1 MPPLNSD
8 TIKPCH
14 RQTVPSPTDNQ
25 RRPQTKSRVLPSS
38 PKLLIVIGLLVAAL
52 VTGYLVLWS
61 VADKLFYYPSQQIY
75 GTGDELDVQP
85 KDVAFQAPNGPLLH
99 GWWLAPHGKHRGT
112 VVYCHGNAANLT
124 LHARYAEWMSKKG
137 LAVLVFDYRG
147 YGKSEGSPTRDG
159 TVADAL
165 AAVDYALARD
175 PNRTI
180 VFGHSLGGA
189 IAIVAAAQRPAVR
202 AVVAEST
209 FPSYRTIAA
218 ATAPAFGALV
228 PLFISEGQDPI
239 TYLPALKARPLLVIH
254 GEDDH
259 IVPVALGRELFA
271 AASQP
276 KELWIV
282 PGARHF
288 TPWLHVPEEF
298 ETRVNAF
305 FTKALAKK

>member
-1 MPPLNSD
+1 VSKANSHL
-8 TIKPCH
+8 PA
-14 RQTVPSPTDNQ
+14 
-25 RRPQTKSRVLPSS
+25 TKSRVPFSS
-38 PKLLIVIGLLVAAL
+38 PKLLAVIGLLVAVL

-61 VADKLFYYPSQQIY
+61 VADKLFYYPSQHIY

-85 KDVAFQAPNGPLLH
+85 KDVTFEAPNGPRLH
-99 GWWLAPHGKHRGT
+99 AWWLAPHGKHRGT

-124 LHARYAEWMSKKG
+124 LHARYAQWMSKKG
-137 LAVLVFDYRG
+137 FAVLVFDYRG
-147 YGKSEGSPTRDG
+147 YGKSEGTPTRDG

-165 AAVDYALARD
+165 AAIDYALARD

-189 IAIVAAAQRPAVR
+189 IAIAAGAQRQAVR

-209 FPSYRTIAA
+209 FPSYRAVAA
-218 ATAPAFGALV
+218 ASAPALGALV
-228 PLFISEGQDPI
+228 PLFISAGQDPI
-239 TYLPALKARPLLVIH
+239 TYLPALAPRPLLVIH

-298 ETRVNAF
+298 ETRVDAF
-305 FTKALAKK
+305 FTKALAQK